1 MKLKKRILLISLP
14 LILVACFPSK
24 PTNFYLLKAMK
35 TTHSGQNEPR
45 FEKSTVLV
53 KPVKFPEYLEKPQ
66 MVIREN
72 NYKLQLSE
80 YHRWAEPLKDNFTRI
95 FIENLNIRIAPGNAV
110 VYSELD
116 GIEPNYQLSIEVLRL
131 DVNTNDQA
139 VLRVKWLLLAGKN
152 DKRIKRLNNEYSIPI
167 ENESFESGVEAQSQ
181 AIALFADQVAEALWI
196 QQKYSDPN
204 AFPQK
209 QPIQLN

>member
-1 MKLKKRILLISLP
+1 MMLKKRILLISLS
-14 LILVACFPSK
+14 LILVACFSSQ
-24 PTNFYLLKAMK
+24 PTSFYLLSAME

-45 FEKSTVLV
+45 FEKITVLV

-66 MVIREN
+66 MVVREN

-95 FIENLNIRIAPGNAV
+95 FIENLNTRIAPGNAV

-116 GIEPNYQLSIEVLRL
+116 GIEPNYQLSIEVLRM

-152 DKRIKRLNNEYSIPI
+152 DKRIRRLNNEYSLPI
-167 ENESFESGVEAQSQ
+167 KDESFESGVEAQSR
-181 AIALFADQVAEALWI
+181 AIGLFADQVAEAIRI
-196 QQKYSDPN
+196 QQR
-204 AFPQK
+204 
-209 QPIQLN
+209 

>member
-14 LILVACFPSK
+14 LILVACFPGK

-95 FIENLNIRIAPGNAV
+95 FIENLNTRIAPGNAV

-116 GIEPNYQLSIEVLRL
+116 GIEPNYQLSIEVLRM

-167 ENESFESGVEAQSQ
+167 KNESFESGVEAQSK
-181 AIALFADQVAEALWI
+181 AIALFADQVAEAIRI

-204 AFPQK
+204 ALPPR

>member
-1 MKLKKRILLISLP
+1 MMLEKRILLISLS
-14 LILVACFPSK
+14 LILVACFSSQ
-24 PTNFYLLKAMK
+24 PTSFYLLRAME
-35 TTHSGQNEPR
+35 TTHSGQNETR
-45 FEKSTVLV
+45 FEKITVLV

-66 MVIREN
+66 MVVREN

-95 FIENLNIRIAPGNAV
+95 FIENLNTRITPGNVV

-116 GIEPNYQLSIEVLRL
+116 GIEPNYQLSIEVLRM

-152 DKRIKRLNNEYSIPI
+152 DKRIRRLNNEYSIPI
-167 ENESFESGVEAQSQ
+167 KDESFESGVEAQSR
-181 AIALFADQVAEALWI
+181 AIGLFADQVAEAIRI
-196 QQKYSDPN
+196 QQR
-204 AFPQK
+204 
-209 QPIQLN
+209 